1 MVLLAEIWPSLLYL
15 FIFLK
20 KKKKTIFTHLRQNG
34 GLCRLV
40 ISLYRDLGEAG
51 CFSPLLRFQ
60 FTATSGGGC
69 AGCALDV
76 MYIHLKKTG
85 PLCLVWFRLVYSKQ
99 IRGRF
104 WVANNELRHTR
115 NLNDSRTRLN
125 LLNYWYISRVEIFFF
140 LQFNKER
147 TFVSAYPIE
156 GLVTFP
162 AIVGYFSFMTE
173 PPFFSS
179 GRRPTFR
186 QPLHRFLFRFEYTRG
201 ATL

>member
-1 MVLLAEIWPSLLYL
+1 M
-15 FIFLK
+15 FF
-20 KKKKTIFTHLRQNG
+20 
-34 GLCRLV
+34 
-40 ISLYRDLGEAG
+40 
-51 CFSPLLRFQ
+51 PLLRFQ

-76 MYIHLKKTG
+76 MYIHLKKKG

-156 GLVTFP
+156 GLVTFTT
-162 AIVGYFSFMTE
+162 IVGYFSFMTE